1 MRVISLFVAVCLV
14 SSAGCGDNTTG
25 QVTGRLVENGEP
37 KQFPPTS
44 YSVEFVL
51 TGGPVEPENM
61 KAFTAVVDTD
71 GAFQVRAS
79 GGLLPV
85 GKYEVTIRPPLNK
98 KIAARSPMLREV
110 KPGMNEYTFDIAKSN
125 NEEPAK
131 K

>member
-1 MRVISLFVAVCLV
+1 MRVFSLFVAACLIPC
-14 SSAGCGDNTTG
+14 AGCGDNTTG
-25 QVTGRLVENGEP
+25 QVKGRLVENGEP

-44 YSVEFVL
+44 YSVEFIL

-85 GKYEVTIRPPLNK
+85 GKYEVTIRPPFK
-98 KIAARSPMLREV
+98 TKIAASKTMLLEV

-125 NEEPAK
+125 NDEPAK